1 LPPPSLRPSPAA
13 RSTAALGGGT
23 VFSPRRGRAPGGLR
37 SHLLRRYPVRGG
49 ACGAMEAP
57 ARRLIEE
64 ALREGRRRLL
74 EHEALELV
82 ASYGV
87 PVPRWKLARS
97 PEEAAEAA
105 REIGGPVVLKIVSP
119 QVVHKSDV
127 GGVLVGVSSP
137 EEAAEAYRRIIEDV
151 KRRVPG
157 AEVVGV
163 LVQEMAPPGAV
174 EVVVGAIRDPVF
186 GPAVMFGLG
195 GVFVEIF
202 QDVSFRVA
210 PFTRSDA
217 EEMIAEV
224 KAYRLLKGYRGKPP
238 RDLEALKDV
247 VMAAQRIMLDNPE
260 VAEMDLNPVMSYP
273 EGALAVDAR
282 VILSAQKAEE
292 QTLH

>member
-1 LPPPSLRPSPAA
+1 
-13 RSTAALGGGT
+13 
-23 VFSPRRGRAPGGLR
+23 
-37 SHLLRRYPVRGG
+37 
-49 ACGAMEAP
+49 MEAP